1 MMGLELEMVK
11 KVQKRMFWVIM
22 CIMVLVGGGVS
33 AGLFYGGEWL
43 RSVYV
48 SDQGPAMIL
57 DKISIF
63 IDLLNQNNTYQWLL
77 PGTLILAILIGGL
90 FWLVLSLS
98 VAAISKEGEV
108 EPSPNKPNKSS
119 KKDFIDQKIAQER
132 KRRLFLHSLS
142 VLQREGRLLDFFD
155 EDLGNYDDAQIGA
168 AVRSI
173 QEDCKKAIKKYI
185 DPKPVISGDEGE
197 SITIDEGF
205 DIDAIK
211 LIGNVAGQPPFQGV
225 IKHPGWKAGKKD
237 VPKLSDIQDPG
248 IMTPAEVE
256 IQ

>member
-1 MMGLELEMVK
+1 MGLQLAMFK
-11 KVQKRMFWVIM
+11 KYQKRMFWVIM
-22 CIMVLVGGGVS
+22 FIMVLIGGCVS

-43 RSVYV
+43 KSVYV
-48 SDQGPAMIL
+48 SEQGQALIL
-57 DKISIF
+57 GKISTL
-63 IDLLNQNNTYQWLL
+63 IDLLNQSNAYQWIL
-77 PGTLILAILIGGL
+77 PGTIVLFALMGGL
-90 FWLVLSLS
+90 LWLVLSIPMAG
-98 VAAISKEGEV
+98 VFKDAEV
-108 EPSPNKPNKSS
+108 ESSPQRSNKSS
-119 KKDFIDQKIAQER
+119 KKDYIDQKIEQER

-155 EDLGNYDDAQIGA
+155 EDLSNYEDGQIGA

-173 QEDCKKAIKKYI
+173 QEDCKKTIKKYI
-185 DPKPVISGDEGE
+185 DLKPVISGDEGD

-211 LIGNVAGQPPFQGV
+211 LVGNVSGKPPFQGI